1 MPCCPFCSSD
11 KVYSLLNTLHCKRC
25 KNIWKE
31 GEEDTARSVAS
42 GFSVPGTLLRIRKR
56 TDPLETRMEKKLQSY
71 LTRSGG
77 KFCITTM
84 TWQAG
89 DISQDLFRRY
99 LERCVKNRALAETK
113 DRYGRTWY
121 LRPG

>member
-1 MPCCPFCSSD
+1 MQCCPVCSSD
-11 KVYSLLNTLHCKRC
+11 EVYSLLNTLHCKRC

-31 GEEDTARSVAS
+31 GKGPDTSSACGSPLPDNSLIV
-42 GFSVPGTLLRIRKR
+42 RKR
-56 TDPLETRMEKKLQSY
+56 IDPLETRLEKKLNIC

-77 KFCITTM
+77 KFCLTTM

-89 DISQDLFRRY
+89 DISQELFRRY
-99 LERCVKNRALAETK
+99 LKRCVKNRALAETK

-121 LRPG
+121 SRPG